1 MTKFFPLA
9 SAILLAISA
18 PAAAQ
23 GTAHKTAVPSK
34 EMPAELRG
42 NWYEPLDYTAPV
54 CTDDDSGLLQVDAS
68 GFTFPM
74 ESSRLVSIVEDP
86 IDTYRLFFYE
96 QALTDGPV
104 LPRANAKRQ
113 TWTLSPDG
121 ESLNIVGRRGM
132 TLDLVRCQP
141 QASEAGDASEPNESS
156 K

>member
-1 MTKFFPLA
+1 MKIYLPLA
-9 SAILLAISA
+9 TAMLIALSVPASATETPATSTAA
-18 PAAAQ
+18 PA
-23 GTAHKTAVPSK
+23 K
-34 EMPAELRG
+34 EMPTELRG
-42 NWYEPLDYTAPV
+42 NWYEPLNYEAPV
-54 CTDDDSGLLQVDAS
+54 CTDEDPGLLQVHAT

-74 ESSRLVSIVEDP
+74 EVGTLVSIVEDP

-113 TWTLSPDG
+113 TWTLSSDG

-141 QASEAGDASEPNESS
+141 QPSE
-156 K
+156 